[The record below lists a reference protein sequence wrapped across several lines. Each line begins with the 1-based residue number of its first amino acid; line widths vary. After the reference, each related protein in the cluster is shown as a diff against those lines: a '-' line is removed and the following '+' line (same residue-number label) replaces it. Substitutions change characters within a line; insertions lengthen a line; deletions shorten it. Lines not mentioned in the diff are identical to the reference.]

1 MKNKKY
7 IVVSNFDEFKKINNY
22 YKFDGSVLND
32 NFDEIIYDNL
42 ESAINY
48 VDNYKLDSHSDSGSI
63 YSECLYIYEYDE
75 ENEEPLENSNSLYD
89 YITTEE
95 ELKNKFNIKIE
106 R

>member
-7 IVVSNFDEFKKINNY
+7 IVVSNFDEFRKVNDY
-22 YKFDGSVLND
+22 YKFDGSILND
-32 NFDEIIYDNL
+32 NFDKIVFDNL

-48 VDNYKLDSHSDSGSI
+48 VDSYNLDNHMNSNSI
-63 YSECLYIYEYDE
+63 YAECLYVYEYDE
-75 ENEEPLENSNSLYD
+75 ENDEPLENSNSLYD
-89 YITTEE
+89 YVTTSE